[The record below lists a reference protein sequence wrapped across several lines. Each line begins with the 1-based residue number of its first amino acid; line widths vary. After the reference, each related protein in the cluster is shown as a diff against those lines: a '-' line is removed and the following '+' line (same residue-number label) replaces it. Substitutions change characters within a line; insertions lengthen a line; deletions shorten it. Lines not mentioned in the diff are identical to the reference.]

1 MNQESNTHLNKIMTD
16 IVIEKKSHTV
26 SRVKEPIKY
35 KVIVCNDDFTTVEFV
50 VAMLVQVFKHSAA
63 AAVALTLQI
72 HNQGNAVAGVYSC
85 EIAEQKALDGTQMAR
100 ANEFPLLIQVVPE

>member
-1 MNQESNTHLNKIMTD
+1 MTD
-16 IVIEKKSHTV
+16 IVIEKKKLTAT
-26 SRVKEPIKY
+26 RIKEPTKF

-50 VAMLVQVFKHSAA
+50 VAMLVHVFNHSAE

-72 HNQGNAVAGVYSC
+72 HNQGNAVVGVYSC

-100 ANEFPLLIQVVPE
+100 AHEFPLLIQVVPE